1 MKNYVCLNGKKI
13 EFTAEQVK
21 EIEKILLP
29 KVRLGDVQAGKTAT
43 IGDCEYIVLKH
54 DENGTHLL
62 MRNFLD
68 TMKFGDS
75 CDFKKSDVKK
85 VLDKFADELAS
96 SVGED
101 HIFTH
106 EVDLTSD
113 DGLKDYGTTT
123 ARVSL
128 LTCNMYREHVEIIDK
143 YEVNDYWW
151 LATPWSTPKHYDSTL
166 VKCVSPSG
174 GIGNGNC
181 SYNGVGVRPF
191 CILNSD
197 IFVS

>member
-29 KVRLGDVQAGKTAT
+29 KVRLGDVKAGETAT
-43 IGDCEYIVLKH
+43 IREREYIVLKH
-54 DENGTHLL
+54 DASGTHLL

-68 TMKFGDS
+68 TMRFGDS
-75 CDFKKSDVKK
+75 CDFKNSDVKK
-85 VLDKFADELAS
+85 ALDEFADELAS
-96 SVGED
+96 IVGKD
-101 HIFTH
+101 NIFTH

-113 DGLKDYGTTT
+113 DGLKGYGTTK

-128 LTCNMYREHVEIIDK
+128 LTCNMYREHVELIDK
-143 YEVNDYWW
+143 YEVDDYWW

-174 GIGNGNC
+174 GIINC
-181 SYNGVGVRPF
+181 ISNYFNRGVRPF